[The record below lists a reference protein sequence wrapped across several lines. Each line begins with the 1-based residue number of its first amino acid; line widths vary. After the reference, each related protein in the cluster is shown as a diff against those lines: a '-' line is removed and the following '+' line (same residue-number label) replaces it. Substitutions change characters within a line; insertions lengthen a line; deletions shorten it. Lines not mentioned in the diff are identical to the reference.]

1 MKKYPIVPRRG
12 LNTKEAAQQRRIF
25 LNTEDIDTTH
35 LSDSQL
41 EIETIKHN
49 IESYIGS
56 VEIPV
61 GLVGPLLFNDKE
73 EQEYVYAPAATLEG
87 ALVASINRGAKAVSN
102 SGGFNAVVIH
112 QKMVRSPMFVFKNLN
127 ECLTFK
133 NWVDNHFE
141 EIKNIAEQYSNHAK
155 LEKIDAIIASRS
167 VNLKFVYTTGDA
179 SGQNMTTTCT
189 WNAVLWANKHFQEA
203 THIKPVHYVIEG
215 NSASDK
221 KVSNYSISQGRGVH
235 VIAECELL
243 EKEIQRVLH
252 VSADD
257 FLTCLY
263 QSYSMSRLDGMV
275 GYNINVANA
284 IAAIFAATGQDL
296 ASIHESS
303 VGILNMERTSKG
315 LYCTLHLPAL
325 VIGTIGG
332 GTHLPKQ
339 REALKMMDCQGKG
352 KVERFAKMIAG
363 FALSLE
369 ISTFAAIVGGQFAK
383 AHEKMGRNKPVDW
396 LLKAEINKDLVEK
409 TLVENVDKTLESV
422 EYAATSMVQNGI
434 IISLT
439 SRINNKI
446 TGFIP
451 MEAIFKNN
459 KTTLSNVHP
468 ILLKS
473 KPLDSEVM
481 QGLHFMA
488 ASIEPQLADLLEAA
502 TPNLE
507 YKNCHL
513 KEIAMYRALHE
524 SGLNYTPT
532 FYGSLVDTKREIF
545 LITQERLNPEKLL
558 LFNTE
563 NHPKLWE
570 STQIQRVIKAI
581 DEVHQHFK
589 NKEQND
595 FLVEIPVFEP
605 WKSAKLYHE
614 FAKIIELEY
623 EETTWSDL
631 PKKLHGFI
639 DELEALHGQLN
650 LDKTIIHND
659 CNTRNLAVRK
669 NGQPCFYDWEL
680 AVVDFPHRDIVE
692 FLSFVLPKDF
702 EESTLIDYL
711 KYHHAL
717 QKDIIDWGNWLK
729 GYAYAIRSYLVTRVS
744 FYMTGKIMVDYS
756 FAERVFL
763 NTFKMLEVIQVLE
776 HQWNEAI
783 TFSES

>member
-12 LNTKEAAQQRRIF
+12 LNTKEAVQQRRSF
-25 LNTEDIDTTH
+25 LDTENIDTTY

-41 EIETIKHN
+41 DIETIKHN

-61 GLVGPLLFNDKE
+61 GLIGPLLFNYNKK
-73 EQEYVYAPAATLEG
+73 QEYVYAPAATLEG
-87 ALVASINRGAKAVSN
+87 ALVASINRGAKAISN
-102 SGGFNAVVIH
+102 SGGFNAIVIH
-112 QKMVRSPMFVFKNLN
+112 QKMIRSPMFVFNNLN
-127 ECLTFK
+127 ECLIFK

-189 WNAVLWANKHFQEA
+189 WNAVLWVNKHFQEE
-203 THIKPVHYVIEG
+203 TNIEPVHYVIEG

-221 KVSNYSISQGRGVH
+221 KVSNYSVSQGRGVH

-252 VSADD
+252 VNSDD

-263 QSYSMSRLDGMV
+263 QSYTMSRLDGMV
-275 GYNINVANA
+275 GYNINVSNA

-303 VGILNMERTSKG
+303 VGILNMERTKRG

-339 REALKMMDCQGKG
+339 REALTMMDCQGKG
-352 KVERFAKMIAG
+352 KIERFAKMIAG

-383 AHEKMGRNKPVDW
+383 AHEKMGRNKPVNW
-396 LLKAEINKDLVEK
+396 LLKAEINQELLQR
-409 TLVENVDKTLESV
+409 TLIENEERTLETV
-422 EYAATSMVQNGI
+422 EYFKKSMVQNGI
-434 IISLT
+434 IIGLT

-451 MEAIFKNN
+451 MKAIFKNN
-459 KTTLSNVHP
+459 KTEQTEANV

-488 ASIEPQLADLLEAA
+488 ASIEPRLADLLEIS

-513 KEIAMYRALHE
+513 KEVAMYRALHE
-524 SGLNYTPT
+524 SGLDCTPT
-532 FYGSLVDTKREIF
+532 FYGSLVDGKREIF
-545 LITQERLNPEKLL
+545 LITQEMLNPEELL

-563 NHPKLWE
+563 NEPELWE
-570 STQIQRVIKAI
+570 ITHIKSVIESINK
-581 DEVHQHFK
+581 VHQYFK
-589 NKEQND
+589 NDNYD
-595 FLVEIPVFEP
+595 ISLVEIPAFEP
-605 WKSAKLYHE
+605 WKSTELYCE

-623 EETTWSDL
+623 QDTEWSHL
-631 PKKLHGFI
+631 SKQLHGII
-639 DELEALHGQLN
+639 DELEELHNDLK
-650 LDKTIIHND
+650 LEKTIIHND
-659 CNTRNLAVRK
+659 CNTRNLAIRQ
-669 NGQPCFYDWEL
+669 NGKVCFYDWEL
-680 AVVDFPHRDIVE
+680 AVIDFPHRDIVE

-702 EESTLIDYL
+702 EENILIDYL
-711 KYHHAL
+711 KYHHSL
-717 QKDIIDWGNWLK
+717 QEASISWEDWLK

-756 FAERVFL
+756 FAGRVFL
-763 NTFKMLEVIQVLE
+763 NTFKMLETVERLE
-776 HQWNEAI
+776 NQ
-783 TFSES
+783 